1 MGWYALEEV
10 GEALEETRDLLIPFD
25 LKQLTKLAVIVM
37 LTGSGFNI
45 PSGFGDSGGTTSGI
59 QGFSQSGI
67 STQTSTPLNTAQ
79 FGSLM
84 PSASNSEFVL
94 AGIILAGLL
103 IVGLPLMFVSS
114 VFEFIFYRSL
124 IDKEVKIIEAF
135 SDNIGRGLRYFGF
148 RLIYS
153 IFALGAIASVVML
166 FIEDATF
173 FWAVLL
179 PLIPILIVMS
189 IFAALT
195 KHFILLRM
203 MEENQG
209 LIQAWESFWSEL
221 SSQWKQVVV
230 FLFAHFGLSVM
241 VGAAMGAAVL
251 GFTLMAAV
259 PVIIVGLG
267 LSVISEALFLI
278 PVILGGIIWIVAL
291 LYIAVP
297 FRVYMRY
304 YVILVYH
311 DLTS

>member
-25 LKQLTKLAVIVM
+25 LKQLTKLALIVM

-153 IFALGAIASVVML
+153 VFALGAIASVVML
-166 FIEDATF
+166 LIEDATF

-195 KHFILLRM
+195 RHFILLRM

-221 SSQWKQVVV
+221 SSQWKQVLV

-241 VGAAMGAAVL
+241 VGAAMGAVVL

-259 PVIIVGLG
+259 PVILVGLG
-267 LSVISEALFLI
+267 LSVISEVLFLI